1 MNPVRIIAPAI
12 LSGYHED
19 IWLLYWTAEFVGSAL
34 VAAVY
39 KEKFK
44 KLRQSMLRK
53 NRRIANIVLNLGHR
67 RAAEIISKCPLFMES
82 LITR

>member
-1 MNPVRIIAPAI
+1 MSFISGAVVNPVRIIAPAI

-39 KEKFK
+39 KEKFQK
-44 KLRQSMLRK
+44 VKAK
-53 NRRIANIVLNLGHR
+53 HA
-67 RAAEIISKCPLFMES
+67 
-82 LITR
+82 T